1 MLYISCALNAC
12 KKLVCFA
19 PQSTTTAGRNAEQK
33 IQPLHE
39 KLHSAEYFR
48 ELKLEIWI
56 YLRSNG

>member
-48 ELKLEIWI
+48 ELKLEI
-56 YLRSNG
+56 